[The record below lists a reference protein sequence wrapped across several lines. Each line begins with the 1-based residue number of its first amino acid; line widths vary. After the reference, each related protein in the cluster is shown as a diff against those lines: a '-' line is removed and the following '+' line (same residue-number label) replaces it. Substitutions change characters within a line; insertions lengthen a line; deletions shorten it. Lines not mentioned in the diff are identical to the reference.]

1 MVRSAD
7 RCAASPAR
15 AAFRRQLEY
24 KLSWSGGSLILVPP
38 RNTSRRCPQCD
49 HVSAENRRTQQ
60 RFHCIACGLEE
71 NADRVGA
78 INILRAGHARCACE
92 VSDADR
98 QQQEP
103 AEATQEQLRAA

>member
-1 MVRSAD
+1 M
-7 RCAASPAR
+7 
-15 AAFRRQLEY
+15 
-24 KLSWSGGSLILVPP
+24 
-38 RNTSRRCPQCD
+38 
-49 HVSAENRRTQQ
+49 
-60 RFHCIACGLEE
+60 ACGFEE

-103 AEATQEQLRAA
+103 AEAIQEQLRAA